1 MPKKEDMPRS
11 KTAKKTTTKKTATK
25 KNTRKVKPLRSNNAS
40 QLSQALASASGGG
53 TPKASTGVMAELSL
67 WQLNKLF
74 LVWLLVQSAVLYLA
88 SWLFPAQIV
97 LGTSSISAFE
107 AVVYSMFVLTLIV
120 VGALPILELFQR
132 QRGRLFGTMDWAL
145 IYFFIT
151 TASLWLIGR
160 FAVQLGLGLS
170 SWMVAVGLG
179 LALSLTQGVMA
190 VRLGK

>member
-11 KTAKKTTTKKTATK
+11 KTAKKTTKNTTAKKT
-25 KNTRKVKPLRSNNAS
+25 TRKVKPKRSDNSAR
-40 QLSQALASASGGG
+40 LSQALAKSPGSRG
-53 TPKASTGVMAELSL
+53 PKAPTGVMAELSL

-179 LALSLTQGVMA
+179 LVLSLAQGMMA